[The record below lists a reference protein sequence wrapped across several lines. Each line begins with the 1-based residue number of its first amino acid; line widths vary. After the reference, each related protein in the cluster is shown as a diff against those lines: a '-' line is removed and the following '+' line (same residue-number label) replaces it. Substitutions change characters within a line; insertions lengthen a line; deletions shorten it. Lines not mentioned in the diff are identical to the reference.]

1 MALLPSGKSSLD
13 AVALHLAVSQRTL
26 QRRLQ
31 DENTNFRMV
40 LLETRQRLAKYYAR
54 MGGLKKSEIAQRLG
68 FQDINSYYRVAQHW
82 RL

>member
-13 AVALHLAVSQRTL
+13 AVALHLAVSQRTS

-54 MGGLKKSEIAQRLG
+54 MGGLKKARLPS
-68 FQDINSYYRVAQHW
+68 D
-82 RL
+82 